1 MAECLPL
8 DKAGEITLSITSH
21 GHGHLVEQL
30 LKEVL
35 TQPTVAHVILTLN
48 VDESL
53 DLPFNDRLE
62 VVRNASPQG
71 FGANHNAAFTRC
83 KTPYFC
89 VLNPDISLSEGVFET
104 LAECLR
110 ITRSALAAPR
120 VLSPDGSI
128 EDSWRRFPTFIR
140 LVCKAFGHDT
150 TLWPQKVTQK
160 VVQSA
165 GQGVLQARAQSSV
178 VLQQRGIDPHNG
190 TADAEFYW
198 PDWVA
203 GMCMLFDSESFR
215 AIKGFDEGFFLYY
228 EDVDIC
234 ARLWRSGSM
243 VVACP
248 AVSVT
253 HDAQRA
259 SRHNWQHMRWH
270 AQSMARYFWKY
281 TWRLPKTKTN
291 Q

>member
-1 MAECLPL
+1 MAKT
-8 DKAGEITLSITSH
+8 DEITVSIVSH
-21 GHGHLVEQL
+21 GHGRQVADLVKQ
-30 LKEVL
+30 VL
-35 TQPTVAHVILTLN
+35 AQPGVSHVILTLN

-53 DLPFNDRLE
+53 DLPLTDRLE
-62 VVRNASPQG
+62 VVRNVTPQG

-89 VLNPDISLSEGVFET
+89 VLNPDISLSKGVFET
-104 LAECLR
+104 LAQCLQA
-110 ITRSALAAPR
+110 TKSALGAPR

-128 EDSWRRFPTFIR
+128 EDSWRRFPTFSR
-140 LVCKAFGHDT
+140 LVFKAFGRDT
-150 TLWPQKVTQK
+150 TVWPQTVSQK
-160 VVQSA
+160 PA
-165 GQGVLQARAQSSV
+165 
-178 VLQQRGIDPHNG
+178 VLQQHDPVRQS
-190 TADAEFYW
+190 DATSAEVDW

-203 GMCMLFDSESFR
+203 GMCMLFDSEAFR

-281 TWRLPKTKTN
+281 AWRLPKTKTN